1 MVYHDVKSRER
12 VNGISYDVTRTER
25 GLMVY
30 DVTRAERGLMEY
42 HMTSQE
48 QGEG

>member
-30 DVTRAERGLMEY
+30 
-42 HMTSQE
+42 HMMSQG
-48 QGEG
+48 QREG